1 MKFHV
6 NNDRELVL
14 LKFLHEECALCSFLQ
29 DENNMI
35 SKINGIISSLY
46 MLDIIDESILII
58 NYNEANEL
66 KKSIED
72 YLLKR

>member
-1 MKFHV
+1 MFNIHD
-6 NNDRELVL
+6 DRELAL
-14 LKFLHEECALCSFLQ
+14 LKFLHVECALCSFFS

-46 MLDIIDESILII
+46 MLDIIDEPILII

-66 KKSIED
+66 KKLIEE

>member
-14 LKFLHEECALCSFLQ
+14 LKFLHEECTLCSFLS
-29 DENNMI
+29 DDNII
-35 SKINGIISSLY
+35 SKINGIISSLF
-46 MLDIIDESILII
+46 MLDIIEEPIII
-58 NYNEANEL
+58 NNYFEANKL
-66 KKSIED
+66 KNSIED

>member
-14 LKFLHEECALCSFLQ
+14 LKFLHEECTLYTFLL
-29 DENNMI
+29 DDNI
-35 SKINGIISSLY
+35 IGKINGIVSCLY
-46 MLDIIDESILII
+46 MLDIIDEPIII
-58 NYNEANEL
+58 NNYYEANEL

>member
-1 MKFHV
+1 MFNIH
-6 NNDRELVL
+6 NDRELVL

-35 SKINGIISSLY
+35 SKINGIITSLY
-46 MLDIIDESILII
+46 MLDIIDEPILVI
-58 NYNEANEL
+58 NYFEVKEL
-66 KKSIED
+66 EKSIEE

>member
-1 MKFHV
+1 MFNIH
-6 NNDRELVL
+6 NDREVVL

-46 MLDIIDESILII
+46 MLDIIDEPILII
-58 NYNEANEL
+58 NYFEANEL
-66 KKSIED
+66 KKSIEE
-72 YLLKR
+72 YLSKR